1 VSTDGHLGIDGR
13 VRRRAGLVA
22 LGGAMAC
29 WGSTVVTI
37 KIAAR
42 GLTTLAITA
51 IEVSTALVVLGFA
64 VLVRRSRPPR
74 PTWGVVCA
82 GVLEPGL
89 SYVLIN
95 AGLAR
100 TSGTHAG
107 LLIGLQSVFVI
118 LFAVLVRRVR
128 LNAHTLVAVALVV
141 AGSALLTSGTDGS
154 ADLTGDALVLAGV
167 LAAAV
172 YVLVVQRLALSF
184 DPLVLTFYQF
194 AFGGIVLVPVAGAVL
209 LARPGDLVG
218 NPTVGQ
224 IGAALLA
231 GLLGSAV
238 AFVLYNWA
246 LGRVTPALAGT
257 SLTLIPVFGVA
268 FSVVFLGESIV
279 VRTVIA
285 GLVVLVGISL
295 TPDAGHAPVRERS
308 RSARSGRV
316 LRRAEGGVT
325 SLPTGYPLPASADDG
340 S

>member
-1 VSTDGHLGIDGR
+1 
-13 VRRRAGLVA
+13 
-22 LGGAMAC
+22 
-29 WGSTVVTI
+29 
-37 KIAAR
+37 
-42 GLTTLAITA
+42 LAITA
-51 IEVSTALVVLGFA
+51 IEVCTALVVLGFA

-89 SYVLIN
+89 AYILIN

-107 LLIGLQSVFVI
+107 LLIGLESVFVI
-118 LFAVLVRRVR
+118 LFAVLIRRVR
-128 LNAHTLVAVALVV
+128 LSTRTLVAVALVV

-194 AFGGIVLVPVAGAVL
+194 VFGGIVLVPVAGAVL
-209 LARPGDLVG
+209 IARPGDLVG
-218 NPTVGQ
+218 NPTAGQ

-246 LGRVTPALAGT
+246 LGRVAPALAGT

-285 GLVVLVGISL
+285 GIVVLFGISL
-295 TPDAGHAPVRERS
+295 TPDAGHTPVREAS
-308 RSARSGRV
+308 SNARDGRAW
-316 LRRAEGGVT
+316 RRAEESGR
-325 SLPTGYPLPASADDG
+325 PAGHPVPACAEDG
-340 S
+340 

>member
-1 VSTDGHLGIDGR
+1 MSTDRHLSVDGR
-13 VRRRAGLVA
+13 VRSRAGLVA

-89 SYVLIN
+89 AYVLIN

-107 LLIGLQSVFVI
+107 LLIGLESVFVI

-128 LNAHTLVAVALVV
+128 LNVRTLVAVGLVV
-141 AGSALLTSGTDGS
+141 AGAALLTSGADGS

-194 AFGGIVLVPVAGAVL
+194 VFGGIVLVPVAGAVL
-209 LARPGDLVG
+209 IVRPARPRGESDDRPDRRCPARRIARVCGGVCALQLGARPGGARAGG
-218 NPTVGQ
+218 N
-224 IGAALLA
+224 
-231 GLLGSAV
+231 V
-238 AFVLYNWA
+238 AHPDP
-246 LGRVTPALAGT
+246 RV
-257 SLTLIPVFGVA
+257 
-268 FSVVFLGESIV
+268 
-279 VRTVIA
+279 
-285 GLVVLVGISL
+285 
-295 TPDAGHAPVRERS
+295 RS
-308 RSARSGRV
+308 RV
-316 LRRAEGGVT
+316 LRRV
-325 SLPTGYPLPASADDG
+325 PR
-340 S
+340 

>member
-1 VSTDGHLGIDGR
+1 MSTDRHLSVDGR
-13 VRRRAGLVA
+13 VRSRAGLVA

-51 IEVSTALVVLGFA
+51 IEVSTALVILGFA

-89 SYVLIN
+89 AYVLIN

-107 LLIGLQSVFVI
+107 LLIGLESVFVI

-128 LNAHTLVAVALVV
+128 LNVRTLVAVGLVV
-141 AGSALLTSGTDGS
+141 AGSALLTSGADGS

-194 AFGGIVLVPVAGAVL
+194 VFGGIVLVLVACAVL
-209 LARPGDLVG
+209 IVRPGDLVG

-246 LGRVTPALAGT
+246 LGRVAPALAGT

-268 FSVVFLGESIV
+268 FSVMFLGESIV

-285 GLVVLVGISL
+285 GIVVLVGISL
-295 TPDAGHAPVRERS
+295 TPDAGHTPVREAS
-308 RSARSGRV
+308 SNARDRRV
-316 LRRAEGGVT
+316 WRQAEDGVP
-325 SLPTGYPLPASADDG
+325 SVPAGHPLPACADDG